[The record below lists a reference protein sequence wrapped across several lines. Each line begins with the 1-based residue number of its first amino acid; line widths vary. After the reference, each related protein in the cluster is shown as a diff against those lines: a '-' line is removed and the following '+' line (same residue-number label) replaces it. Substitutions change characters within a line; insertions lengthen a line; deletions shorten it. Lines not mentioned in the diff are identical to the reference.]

1 MTIIY
6 SILNIIVVNFILRS
20 LSSINFREYQGFTTR
35 FFGYGD
41 DKITS
46 NSIIFWITL
55 LPIVSIFSY
64 IVAVVFLSPYI
75 NYSQIW
81 LVTPFFWVFVI
92 LKLILLNRFKLV
104 NRLFILLI
112 AILSSI
118 ISFYI
123 SNLLF
128 NGNLSMLLPEANNT
142 IWQVYTIIFL
152 FFISVIKTVYEQDDF
167 NERKNNYIRKKYH
180 LYCNKFS
187 LLRNLNNNTKNLII
201 AILIKED
208 FERPPFLRIIEKI
221 VHSKTRNIAQ
231 NDSINDEHSIYLL
244 IKKVKFELFKV
255 EDCNIDCKYKKIIKS
270 INDSDDYYN
279 DVIYLY
285 HIICYLEEKKR

>member
-6 SILNIIVVNFILRS
+6 TILNIIVVNFILRS
-20 LSSINFREYQGFTTR
+20 LFSINFREYQGFTTR

-41 DKITS
+41 DKATS

-64 IVAVVFLSPYI
+64 IIAVVFLSPYI

-81 LVTPFFWVFVI
+81 LVTPFFWICVTS
-92 LKLILLNRFKLV
+92 KLIFLNRFELV
-104 NRLFILLI
+104 NRRFILLI

-118 ISFYI
+118 IGFYI

-128 NGNLSMLLPEANNT
+128 NGNLNMLIPEANNT
-142 IWQVYTIIFL
+142 IWQMYTIIFL
-152 FFISVIKTVYEQDDF
+152 FFVSVIKTVYEQD
-167 NERKNNYIRKKYH
+167 NYYERKNNYIRKKYH

-187 LLRNLNNNTKNLII
+187 LLRNLNNNTKTLII

-208 FERPPFLRIIEKI
+208 FERPPTIRFFEKI
-221 VHSKTRNIAQ
+221 IHSKTRNIGQ
-231 NDSINDEHSIYLL
+231 NNSQSDWHSVYLL
-244 IKKVKFELFKV
+244 IRNIVSQVGTDEDLDSQEKRKQILRKVNSS
-255 EDCNIDCKYKKIIKS
+255 DGYK
-270 INDSDDYYN
+270 N
-279 DVIYLY
+279 DVESLY
-285 HIICYLEEKKR
+285 YSMENIINVK